1 MLVLAAHGIGSSR
14 LSHPEAWSVFSAPN
28 ESVSAE
34 FIGPC
39 FRQSLVRYFTRG
51 VQKFGNFWKMT
62 SGVQLGSTVDTH
74 SRVSLRSLRQSLVR
88 RLPPGVQEILVVWRD
103 EFDAHAWSLK
113 WINAHASVYGG
124 VISQVFFHV
133 KVDLGSRGRSRV
145 LFTPGQSGHCFH
157 GPVYLAVMRQTT
169 VAAGRVPAFST

>member
-1 MLVLAAHGIGSSR
+1 M
-14 LSHPEAWSVFSAPN
+14 PPT

-145 LFTPGQSGHCFH
+145 LFTPGQSGHCF
-157 GPVYLAVMRQTT
+157 PRA
-169 VAAGRVPAFST
+169 RVSGSHASDYGGSRKSSCIFNVKVDWEW